1 VLLRELNKGGCRVMV
16 EFPGKLFDNYN
27 YYYYEAV
34 APEEEDLF

>member
-1 VLLRELNKGGCRVMV
+1 MV

-34 APEEEDLF
+34 APEEEDLFWKFRGRDFDF